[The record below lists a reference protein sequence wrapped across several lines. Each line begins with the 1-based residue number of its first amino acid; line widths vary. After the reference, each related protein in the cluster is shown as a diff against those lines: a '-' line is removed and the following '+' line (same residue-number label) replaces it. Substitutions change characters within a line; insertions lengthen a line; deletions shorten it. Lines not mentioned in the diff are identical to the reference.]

1 MRHLIAA
8 LQLTRA
14 ALALTA
20 VADVWVLM
28 LLHLPGEAPLQHPLW
43 QMLIAGLAALFLYG
57 FGMALNDVIDARRD
71 RVFAPWR
78 PLPAGRIS
86 MQTATIVSLTL
97 LLLGLF
103 FAGVLGAIQN
113 QSVIPWPLLVAFCT
127 ATLIVFYN
135 GLGKFLGPVGLITLG
150 LIRGCNCL
158 MGNVHAHNLLPSM
171 VLMGHVTLFSVIGY
185 RLESKRPRLRRRD
198 YFLLVAV
205 PLVLLLLMIGMMGYW
220 HTLTRHWLL
229 LGLGPIA
236 VAIVY
241 YSYVAWQIFQHRKEP
256 RRRGENIIRTGMFA
270 VFFYDAS
277 ILLANGQIVGT
288 LLILALFGLSVAFFY
303 LMKAAGRGLPTG
315 KLHYRM
321 RSKIS
326 QT

>member
-28 LLHLPGEAPLQHPLW
+28 LLHIPGEPRLQHPLW
-43 QMLIAGLAALFLYG
+43 QMLVAGLAALFLYG
-57 FGMALNDVIDARRD
+57 FGMSLNDLLDARRD

-78 PLPAGRIS
+78 PLPTGRIS
-86 MQTATIVSLTL
+86 TQTATILSLAL

-113 QSVIPWPLLVAFCT
+113 QSVIPWPLLVAFGT

-135 GLGKFLGPVGLITLG
+135 GVGKFLGPVGLITLG
-150 LIRGCNCL
+150 LIRGCNSL

-198 YFLLVAV
+198 YFLLGVV
-205 PLVLLLLMIGMMGYW
+205 PLLLLISMIGMMGYW
-220 HTLTRHWLL
+220 HTLTPRWLL
-229 LGLGPIA
+229 LGMGPLT
-236 VAIVY
+236 VAILF

-256 RRRGENIIRTGMFA
+256 RRRGEKIIRLGMFTI
-270 VFFYDAS
+270 FFYDAS
-277 ILLANGQIVGT
+277 ILAANGQIAGASM
-288 LLILALFGLSVAFFY
+288 ILALLSLSVAFFY

-315 KLHYRM
+315 KPHYRM
-321 RSKIS
+321 RNKIGPS
-326 QT
+326 